1 MARNDLRSF
10 FERSEALKDHS
21 KLALAGT
28 PQEAKIVEGMKKKRS
43 LSLAHDLA
51 IKIKHAKQDRG
62 PGRARLAVTWS
73 RSPSTCSPARG
84 SQLTTGKSPSRRR
97 APVRTG
103 RRQSTPSSWHEPWW
117 LTGARCSSRSA
128 CSPRPDLGGLTL
140 VVVGVFVVVVVRL
153 ALTWLGRRLG

>member
-51 IKIKHAKQDRG
+51 IKIKHAKQD
-62 PGRARLAVTWS
+62 S
-73 RSPSTCSPARG
+73 RPWAG
-84 SQLTTGKSPSRRR
+84 EVGGDLVSQSVNVFAGTGKS
-97 APVRTG
+97 AHDWEVTF
-103 RRQSTPSSWHEPWW
+103 TP
-117 LTGARCSSRSA
+117 TGAGPNGKETIDALELARAVVADWRS
-128 CSPRPDLGGLTL
+128 LLVQVGL
-140 VVVGVFVVVVVRL
+140 
-153 ALTWLGRRLG
+153 LTTT